1 MSVSGVAAAF
11 VAGQQQQTQTQI
23 ATAIAKLNVKAQ
35 REFVS
40 QIAALVKEFQ
50 AAAPSGTGKVVDR
63 HV

>member
-23 ATAIAKLNVKAQ
+23 ATAITKSNVKAE

-40 QIAALVKEFQ
+40 QIAELVQEFQ
-50 AAAPSGTGKVVDR
+50 AASGTGKVVDKS
-63 HV
+63 V